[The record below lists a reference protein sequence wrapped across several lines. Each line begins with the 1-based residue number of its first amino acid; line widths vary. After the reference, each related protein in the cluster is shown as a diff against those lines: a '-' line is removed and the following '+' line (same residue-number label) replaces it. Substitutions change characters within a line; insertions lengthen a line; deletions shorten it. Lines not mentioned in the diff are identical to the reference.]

1 MIFGEY
7 KLPIIIVGFR
17 MPSFF
22 GGDDFFFPLGD
33 PKKVGSALVQNNFF
47 EKIAQSCH
55 ILRDRFWSC
64 HI

>member
-1 MIFGEY
+1 
-7 KLPIIIVGFR
+7 
-17 MPSFF
+17 
-22 GGDDFFFPLGD
+22 
-33 PKKVGSALVQNNFF
+33 VGSALVQNNFF